1 MLEVIMELHGMLN
14 VFPWEILYFAHRATR
29 SESPLLGTF
38 CYSIEH
44 EGADVSEDLVQLG
57 GILLTAS
64 HVLDPSAFFRS
75 AHVVDSLS
83 ARLMSLTAI
92 QGQKVEQREGRGLPE
107 HAPL

>member
-14 VFPWEILYFAHRATR
+14 VFPWEILYFPHRATQ
-29 SESPLLGTF
+29 SESPLMGTW
-38 CYSIEH
+38 CYSVEH
-44 EGADVSEDLVQLG
+44 EGADVSEDFLQLG

-64 HVLDPSAFFRS
+64 HVLGPSAFFRS
-75 AHVVDSLS
+75 ARVVDSLS
-83 ARLMSLTAI
+83 ARLMSLTAV